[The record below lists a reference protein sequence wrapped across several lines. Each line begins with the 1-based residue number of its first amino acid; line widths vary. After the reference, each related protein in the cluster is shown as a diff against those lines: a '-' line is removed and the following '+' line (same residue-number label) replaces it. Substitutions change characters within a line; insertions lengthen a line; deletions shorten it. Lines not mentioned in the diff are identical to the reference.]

1 MTGYV
6 GSVLPTLGCLL
17 LGAAGVLFVRRGNPR
32 HADFRADIFRRSP
45 IAMWVYDRDTLQFLD
60 VNEAAVARYGYSRE
74 EFLRMRLT
82 QIRPSEDVA
91 LFLGA
96 LAGLPLERETAV
108 YRHLTKDGR
117 VLHVAI
123 RSHDVN
129 YGNVPARLVYA
140 VDVTSHT
147 HAEERLQENERTF
160 ELAQR
165 VAQLGTFVYDHR
177 TGTAAWSEELYRLLG
192 ISPQESPP
200 AKDSLWRL
208 DHPEDAARVREEIN
222 RAKKEKREYD
232 IDHRIVRPDGTVR
245 HVQERGYWIFG
256 EDGEPVRMI
265 GTVLDITERK
275 NAEAS
280 LAQLAYND
288 SLTNLLNR
296 KGVVNRLSRLLV
308 ERRAAGLI
316 PVFFLDLDRFKI
328 INDTMGHGIGDQV
341 LVEIARRLSR
351 RLDNDEYLA
360 RTGGDEFLIVG
371 RPMRDKSDI
380 TRRAAELLDVLSA
393 PITIGDREHVLSA
406 SLGIGVYPH
415 DGRDPDVLLRS
426 ADVAMYAA
434 KARGGN
440 NFHYYTTELHDAAA
454 RRFRLESALRRALEG
469 GEFRMHFQPVV
480 CCKSGGITGVEALV
494 RWHDPDTGNVA
505 PSEFIPFAEETGFI
519 RHIGAWVLE
528 QSFAQAKRWADEN
541 KPVRVWINISA
552 AQLNEPALPHFV
564 RMLLERYRLD
574 GSLIGFELTESAFIN
589 NENGILETLHQ
600 LRALGIRIALD
611 DFGVKYS
618 SLEYLQ
624 RLPVDTVKIDRVFID
639 GIPTNRF
646 NASIVRAV
654 VSVAHDLG
662 FKVTAEGVESPE
674 ELDLIKT
681 LGCDSWQGF
690 LLSPALPPESITPL
704 LPSPAAV

>member
-6 GSVLPTLGCLL
+6 GGVLPTLGGLL
-17 LGAAGVLFVRRGNPR
+17 LGAAGVLLMRRGRSP

-60 VNEAAVARYGYSRE
+60 VNEAAVERYGYSRE
-74 EFLRMRLT
+74 EFLRMKLT
-82 QIRPSEDVA
+82 EIRPPEDVA
-91 LFLGA
+91 VFLSA
-96 LAGLPLERETAV
+96 LAGLPLERDTAV
-108 YRHLTKDGR
+108 YRHRAKDGR

-123 RSHDVN
+123 RSHDITF
-129 YGNVPARLVYA
+129 GGAPARLVYA
-140 VDVTSHT
+140 SDITSHT
-147 HAEERLQENERTF
+147 NVEARLEENERTF

-165 VAQLGTFVYDHR
+165 VAQLGTFTYDYR
-177 TGTAAWSEELYRLLG
+177 SQTAAWSEELYRLLG
-192 ISPQESPP
+192 VPQHDAPP
-200 AKDSLWRL
+200 AKDGLWGL
-208 DHPEDAARVREEIN
+208 DHPEDAARVRDEIA
-222 RAKKEKREYD
+222 RAKKERREYD

-256 EDGEPVRMI
+256 DDAEPLRMI

-275 NAEAS
+275 DAEAS
-280 LAQLAYND
+280 LAHLAYND

-296 KGVVNRLSRLLV
+296 KGAVSRLSRVLV

-351 RLDNDEYLA
+351 RLDNDEFLA

-371 RPMRDKSDI
+371 RPVHEKHAI
-380 TRRAAELLDVLSA
+380 TQRAAELLDVLST

-406 SLGIGVYPH
+406 SLGIGIYPD
-415 DGRDPDVLLRS
+415 DGRNPDSLLRS

-440 NFHYYTTELHDAAA
+440 NFHFYTTELHEAAA
-454 RRFRLESALRRALEG
+454 KRFRLESALRRALEG
-469 GEFRMHFQPVV
+469 GEFRMHYQPVI
-480 CCKSGGITGVEALV
+480 CCKSGGVSGVEALV
-494 RWHDPDTGNVA
+494 RWHDPDTGSVA

-528 QSFAQAKRWADEN
+528 QSFAQAKRWSDEG

-552 AQLNEPALPHFV
+552 TQLNEPALPHFV

-574 GSLIGFELTESAFIN
+574 GALIGFELTESAFIN
-589 NENGILETLHQ
+589 SESGILDTLHQ
-600 LRALGIRIALD
+600 LRAMGIRIALD

-654 VSVAHDLG
+654 VSVAHELG
-662 FKVTAEGVESPE
+662 FNVTAEGVETPE
-674 ELDLIKT
+674 ELDLVKT

-690 LLSPALPPESITPL
+690 LLSPALPPESVTPL
-704 LPSPAAV
+704 LPAPAKV